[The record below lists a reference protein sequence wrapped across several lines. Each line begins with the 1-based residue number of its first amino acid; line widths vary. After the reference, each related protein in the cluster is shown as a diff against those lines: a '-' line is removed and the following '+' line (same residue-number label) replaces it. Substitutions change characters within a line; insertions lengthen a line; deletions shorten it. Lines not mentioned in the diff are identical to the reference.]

1 MEYKI
6 ELLRLGKSQ
15 VNLMDEINSREE
27 FGLKCN
33 MNDVCYALKGTSRP
47 KYDKV
52 REASEKIINEWKAAA
67 SP

>member
-6 ELLRLGKSQ
+6 ELLKLGKRQIDLIS
-15 VNLMDEINSREE
+15 EINSRD
-27 FGLKCN
+27 FGLKCSVQD
-33 MNDVCYALKGTSRP
+33 MSYALKGTERP
-47 KYDKV
+47 KYDKI

>member
-15 VNLMDEINSREE
+15 VNLMDAINSREE
-27 FGLKCN
+27 FGIKCN
-33 MNDVCYALKGTSRP
+33 MNDMCYALKGTPRP

-52 REASEKIINEWKAAA
+52 RAASEVIINEWKAAA